1 MSVKSQTV
9 VIHEGRVVSSHGR
22 DAVVEDA
29 AQRRIHCRLHGRRL
43 SVVCGDKVR
52 WIAADTE
59 GAAGLITEV
68 GPRRTELARMNTRGK
83 SEVVAANLTQL
94 VSVIAPL
101 PAPDLG
107 LCDRYLAAAEWA
119 GLKACVVANKSDLSE
134 ARTLLG
140 AALDGY
146 ATLGYPVI
154 WTSKRAPGGALELAL
169 RLKDEISVLVGQSG
183 VGKSSLINLLVPG
196 VEATVQEIS
205 RAAETGKHTTS
216 VTSLY
221 QLPSGGDLIDSPGVR
236 DFAAPLPQPRGIAS
250 GFREIARIAAN
261 CRFKDCMHLRE
272 PGCAVTAATNA
283 GEIPARRIASYRQL
297 VSQAEAMGRRD
308 PQLRR

>member
-1 MSVKSQTV
+1 MNLKSQTAPV
-9 VIHEGRVVSSHGR
+9 REGRVVSSHGR

-29 AQRRIHCRLHGRRL
+29 TRRRIHCRLQGRRL
-43 SVVCGDKVR
+43 SVVCGDNVR
-52 WIAADTE
+52 WIEADTE

-68 GPRRTELARMNTRGK
+68 RPRRTELARMNSRGK
-83 SEVVAANLTQL
+83 AEVVAANLTQL

-119 GLKACVVANKSDLSE
+119 GLKACVVANKSDLPG

-140 AALDGY
+140 DALDCY
-146 ATLGYPVI
+146 DAIGYPVV
-154 WTSKRAPGGALELAL
+154 WASKRTTGGAQEIGL

-205 RAAETGKHTTS
+205 RAAETGQHTTS
-216 VTSLY
+216 VASLY
-221 QLPSGGDLIDSPGVR
+221 QLPSGGDLVDSPGVR
-236 DFAAPLPQPRGIAS
+236 DFAPPLPPPRGIAS
-250 GFREIARIAAN
+250 GFREIARAAAN

-272 PGCAVTAATNA
+272 PGCAVAAATDA
-283 GEIPARRIASYRQL
+283 GEIAARRMASYRQL
-297 VSQAEAMGRRD
+297 VGQAEELSRRD

>member
-1 MSVKSQTV
+1 MNVNSHTTTT
-9 VIHEGRVVSSHGR
+9 HEGRVVSSHGR
-22 DAVVEDA
+22 DAVIEDA
-29 AQRRIHCRLHGRRL
+29 ARRHIHCRLHGRRL
-43 SVVCGDKVR
+43 TVVCGDKVR
-52 WIAADTE
+52 WVEADTQ
-59 GAAGLITEV
+59 GAAGLITEI
-68 GPRRTELARMNTRGK
+68 GPRRTELARMNSRGK
-83 SEVVAANLTQL
+83 SEIVAANLTQL

-119 GLKACVVANKSDLSE
+119 GLKACVVANKSDLVE

-140 AALDGY
+140 EALDCYG
-146 ATLGYPVI
+146 ALGYPVV
-154 WTSKRAPGGALELAL
+154 WASKRVPGGVQELAL

-183 VGKSSLINLLVPG
+183 VGKSSLINALVPG

-216 VTSLY
+216 VASLY
-221 QLPSGGDLIDSPGVR
+221 QLPAGGDLIDSPGVR
-236 DFAAPLPQPRGIAS
+236 DFAPPLPPPRGIAS
-250 GFREIARIAAN
+250 GFREIARLAVN

-272 PGCAVTAATNA
+272 PGCAVAAATTA

-297 VSQAEAMGRRD
+297 VNQAEEMSRRN

>member
-1 MSVKSQTV
+1 MNLKSQAAS
-9 VIHEGRVVSSHGR
+9 HEGRVVSSHGR

-29 AQRRIHCRLHGRRL
+29 ARRRIHCRLQGRRL
-43 SVVCGDKVR
+43 AVVCGDDVR

-59 GAAGLITEV
+59 GAAGLITEI
-68 GPRRTELARMNTRGK
+68 GPRRTELARMNLRGK
-83 SEVVAANLTQL
+83 SELVAANLTQL

-119 GLKACVVANKSDLSE
+119 GLKACVVANKSDLPD

-140 AALDGY
+140 EALDSY
-146 ATLGYPVI
+146 AALGYPVV
-154 WTSKRAPGGALELAL
+154 WASKRAPGGAQELAA

-216 VTSLY
+216 VSSLY
-221 QLPSGGDLIDSPGVR
+221 QLPSGGDLVDSPGVR
-236 DFAAPLPQPRGIAS
+236 DFAPPLPPLREIAG
-250 GFREIARIAAN
+250 GFREIARLAAG

-272 PGCAVTAATNA
+272 PGCAVLAAVNT

-297 VSQAEAMGRRD
+297 VNQAEEMSRRD
-308 PQLRR
+308 PQFRR

>member
-1 MSVKSQTV
+1 MKQEAQPAAS
-9 VIHEGRVVSSHGR
+9 HEGRVISSHGR

-29 AQRRIHCRLHGRRL
+29 AHRQIHCRLQGRRL
-43 SVVCGDKVR
+43 SAVCGDNVR

-59 GAAGLITEV
+59 GAAGIITEIK
-68 GPRRTELARMNTRGK
+68 PRGTELARMNLRGQ

-119 GLKACVVANKSDLSE
+119 GLRSCVVANKSDLPD
-134 ARTLLG
+134 AKALL
-140 AALDGY
+140 AEALDCY
-146 ATLGYPVI
+146 AALGYPVV
-154 WTSKRAPGGALELAL
+154 WANKRAPGGAQDLAL
-169 RLKDEISVLVGQSG
+169 RLNGEISVLVGQSG

-205 RAAETGKHTTS
+205 RAAEIGKHTTS
-216 VTSLY
+216 VASLY
-221 QLPSGGDLIDSPGVR
+221 QLPGGGDLIDSPGVR
-236 DFAAPLPQPRGIAS
+236 DFAPPLPAARDIAT
-250 GFREIARIAAN
+250 GFREIARIASQ
-261 CRFKDCMHLRE
+261 CRFKDCMHLHE
-272 PGCAVTAATNA
+272 PGCAVAAATTA

-297 VSQAEAMGRRD
+297 VNQAEERAKRD
-308 PQLRR
+308 PQFRR

>member
-1 MSVKSQTV
+1 MKQEPQPEASQ
-9 VIHEGRVVSSHGR
+9 EGRVISSHGR

-29 AQRRIHCRLHGRRL
+29 ARRQVHCRLQGRKL
-43 SVVCGDKVR
+43 SAVCGDAVR

-59 GAAGLITEV
+59 GAAGLITEIR
-68 GPRRTELARMNTRGK
+68 PRRTELARMNLRGQ

-119 GLKACVVANKSDLSE
+119 GLKACVVANKSDLPE
-134 ARTLLG
+134 ARTLL
-140 AALDGY
+140 ADALDGY
-146 ATLGYPVI
+146 AALGYAVV
-154 WTSKRAPGGALELAL
+154 WASKRAPGGASELAL
-169 RLKDEISVLVGQSG
+169 RLKGETSVLVGQSG

-196 VEATVQEIS
+196 VEALVQEIS
-205 RAAETGKHTTS
+205 LAAETGKHTTS
-216 VTSLY
+216 VASLY

-236 DFAAPLPQPRGIAS
+236 DFAPPLPAPRGIAS
-250 GFREIARIAAN
+250 GFREIERVAPQ

-272 PGCAVTAATNA
+272 PGCAVAAATSA
-283 GEIPARRIASYRQL
+283 GEILARRVTSYRQL
-297 VSQAEAMGRRD
+297 VNQAEERSRRD